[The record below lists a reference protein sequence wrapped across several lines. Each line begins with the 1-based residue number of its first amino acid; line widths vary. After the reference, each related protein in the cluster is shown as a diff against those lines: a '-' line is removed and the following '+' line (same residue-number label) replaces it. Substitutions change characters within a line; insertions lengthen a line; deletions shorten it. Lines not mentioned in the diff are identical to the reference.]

1 MQKVNINLENSLRDW
16 QKRFIKNMRRF
27 NVLVVHRRAG
37 KTVVTMLM
45 LIIKALQE
53 K

>member
-1 MQKVNINLENSLRDW
+1 MNIDLSNALRDW
-16 QKRFIKNMRRF
+16 QKDFLNSFKRF
-27 NVLVVHRRAG
+27 NVLVLHRRAG
-37 KTVVTMLM
+37 KTVATILL